1 MILIK
6 ATERNYSNIKCLDL
20 GLTHNSPS
28 RQEEKK
34 ILDTVM
40 GSTVY
45 DSRIRPNGMND
56 TDAATLVTVNLFVRS
71 FSKIDDVK
79 MVIQN
84 WEKFRI
90 RLIFRCPYLFNSISS
105 ISVN

>member
-1 MILIK
+1 MRVK
-6 ATERNYSNIKCLDL
+6 YSDFNRSCREEFLKHQTPRSQISVSV
-20 GLTHNSPS
+20 NFPS

-45 DSRIRPNGMND
+45 DSRIRPSGMND

-79 MVIQN
+79 MVRGAIWSKTN
-84 WEKFRI
+84 VCEK
-90 RLIFRCPYLFNSISS
+90 SI
-105 ISVN
+105 NENL

>member
-1 MILIK
+1 MSTNQSTVSGGISTNKSAVLV
-6 ATERNYSNIKCLDL
+6 NFPC
-20 GLTHNSPS
+20 

-79 MVIQN
+79 MVR
-84 WEKFRI
+84 K
-90 RLIFRCPYLFNSISS
+90 LLDTK
-105 ISVN
+105 

>member
-1 MILIK
+1 
-6 ATERNYSNIKCLDL
+6 
-20 GLTHNSPS
+20 
-28 RQEEKK
+28 
-34 ILDTVM
+34 M

-79 MVIQN
+79 MVKIM
-84 WEKFRI
+84 
-90 RLIFRCPYLFNSISS
+90 YLSFFTKENLKMKP
-105 ISVN
+105 

>member
-1 MILIK
+1 
-6 ATERNYSNIKCLDL
+6 
-20 GLTHNSPS
+20 
-28 RQEEKK
+28 
-34 ILDTVM
+34 M

-79 MVIQN
+79 MVRGQFGVEQMYVRN
-84 WEKFRI
+84 
-90 RLIFRCPYLFNSISS
+90 L
-105 ISVN
+105 

>member
-1 MILIK
+1 MLV
-6 ATERNYSNIKCLDL
+6 TFPC
-20 GLTHNSPS
+20 

-79 MVIQN
+79 MVR
-84 WEKFRI
+84 KR
-90 RLIFRCPYLFNSISS
+90 
-105 ISVN
+105 